1 LGHHLQEILPCR
13 VGAKATA
20 QQSQHQTNH
29 ITKLRKPDMMKLYGG
44 ASSPYVRKCRVA
56 ARELG
61 IIDRIE
67 EAPMPTYG
75 ADPNTPLAAMNP
87 AVRVPT
93 LQMDN
98 GEYLYDS
105 RIILR
110 YLNETAGGSLY
121 PAGDWA
127 MQRRESQAEG
137 MIDAALLS
145 RGEVTRPA
153 ALQSKDFLAL
163 QARKID
169 NALDALEQVVGDL
182 GSLDAAAIGTGCGLG
197 YLEFRFA
204 DWGWRDNH
212 PGLAAWFKTFN
223 TRPSMQATMP
233 S

>member
-1 LGHHLQEILPCR
+1 
-13 VGAKATA
+13 
-20 QQSQHQTNH
+20 
-29 ITKLRKPDMMKLYGG
+29 MMKLYGG

-61 IIDRIE
+61 IVERLE
-67 EAPMPTYG
+67 EAAMPTYG

-93 LQMDN
+93 LELDN
-98 GEYLYDS
+98 GGYLYDS

-121 PAGDWA
+121 PASDWA

-145 RGEVTRPA
+145 RGEGTRPEEFRY
-153 ALQSKDFLAL
+153 QTFIDL

-169 NALDALEQVVGDL
+169 NALDALETQVDDL
-182 GSLDAAAIGTGCGLG
+182 GRVDAAAIGTGCGLG
-197 YLEFRFA
+197 YLDFRFA

-212 PGLAAWFKTFN
+212 PGLASWFETFN
-223 TRPSMQATMP
+223 ARPSMQATMP
-233 S
+233 A

>member
-1 LGHHLQEILPCR
+1 
-13 VGAKATA
+13 
-20 QQSQHQTNH
+20 
-29 ITKLRKPDMMKLYGG
+29 MMKLYGG

-61 IIDRIE
+61 VADRIT

-93 LQMDN
+93 LELDD
-98 GEYLYDS
+98 GTHLYDS

-121 PAGDWA
+121 PASDWA
-127 MQRRESQAEG
+127 MQRRESIAEG

-153 ALQSKDFLAL
+153 ELQSKDFLAL
-163 QARKID
+163 QARKIN
-169 NALDALEQVVGDL
+169 NALDALELVVGDL
-182 GSLDAAAIGTGCGLG
+182 GKLDGAAIGTACGLG
-197 YLEFRFA
+197 YLDFRFG

-212 PGLAAWFKTFN
+212 PGLAKWFEGFN
-223 TRPSMQATMP
+223 ARPSMQSTIPA
-233 S
+233 

>member
-1 LGHHLQEILPCR
+1 
-13 VGAKATA
+13 
-20 QQSQHQTNH
+20 
-29 ITKLRKPDMMKLYGG
+29 MMKLYGG

-61 IIDRIE
+61 MIDQLE
-67 EAPMPTYG
+67 ETPLPTYG

-93 LQMDN
+93 LELNN

-110 YLNETAGGSLY
+110 YLNEAASGSLY

-145 RGEVTRPA
+145 RGEVTRPQE
-153 ALQSKDFLAL
+153 LQSEAFMAL

-169 NALDALEQVVGDL
+169 NSLDALEREVGRL
-182 GSLDAAAIGTGCGLG
+182 QGLDAAAIGTGCALG
-197 YLEFRFA
+197 YLDFRFA
-204 DWGWRDNH
+204 DWGWRDHH
-212 PGLAAWFKTFN
+212 PALAKWFETFN
-223 TRPSMQATMP
+223 ARASMQATMP
-233 S
+233 E

>member
-1 LGHHLQEILPCR
+1 
-13 VGAKATA
+13 
-20 QQSQHQTNH
+20 
-29 ITKLRKPDMMKLYGG
+29 MMKLYGG

-61 IIDRIE
+61 IAERIE
-67 EAPMPTYG
+67 ESAMPTYG
-75 ADPNTPLAAMNP
+75 SDPNTPLAAMNP

-93 LQMDN
+93 LELDN

-110 YLNETAGGSLY
+110 YLDETAGGNLY
-121 PAGDWA
+121 PENDWA

-145 RGEVTRPA
+145 RGEGTRPEEFRY
-153 ALQSKDFLAL
+153 QNFIEL
-163 QARKID
+163 QARKIN
-169 NALDALEQVVGDL
+169 NALDVLEMQVDEL
-182 GSLDAAAIGTGCGLG
+182 GRLDAAAIGTGCGLG
-197 YLEFRFA
+197 YLDFRFA

-212 PGLAAWFKTFN
+212 PNLASWFETFN
-223 TRPSMQATMP
+223 ARPSMQDTMP